1 MNRYGWRVMC
11 VAVLACAIQV
21 GEARAQEKS
30 PEEELQEARRLLE
43 EEHVELTRASKR
55 QEAILL
61 VSYGNQA
68 NITTPAPK
76 LRDRIVFVIRETTEA
91 KQETKTDLSK
101 DVSFD
106 WDLKSLFTLD
116 RNDRGN
122 LVFRPINQKSNSGSF
137 DTNDADG
144 KQIEAK
150 ASSEHQGDATQ
161 SRKHSVTANLA
172 GEVIEV
178 LPNGQLIVEAR
189 KSVRV
194 NGETQTMSLVG
205 RVDPSDLNTDREVDS
220 NRIIDLHVRFEGQGP
235 MTDTTK
241 PGLLFRLLHKVNPM

>member
-1 MNRYGWRVMC
+1 MKRYGWMAM
-11 VAVLACAIQV
+11 VAALMTCLPWMTTAAANEKHA
-21 GEARAQEKS
+21 EA
-30 PEEELQEARRLLE
+30 ELEEARRLLE
-43 EEHVELTRASKR
+43 EEREELTRASKR

-122 LVFRPINQKSNSGSF
+122 IVFRPINQKSNNGSF
-137 DTNDADG
+137 DTDDADG
-144 KQIEAK
+144 KQIEAA
-150 ASSEHQGDATQ
+150 ASSEHQGDGTQ

-189 KSVRV
+189 KSVLV

-205 RVDPSDLNTDREVDS
+205 RVDPTDLNTNREVES